1 MHFNQSTTDGAH
13 PTHIRRPQGDG
24 TYQASSV
31 SFKIDTQDALPV
43 AIGKGQGI
51 LVRMTGD
58 PLGAAKVLAVVQVQP
73 ISLF

>member
-1 MHFNQSTTDGAH
+1 MLILR
-13 PTHIRRPQGDG
+13 HIRRSQGDG
-24 TYQASSV
+24 ALQASSV

-43 AIGKGQGI
+43 TIGKGQGI

-58 PLGAAKVLAVVQVQP
+58 PLGVAKVLAVVQVHT